1 MKSSAEPY
9 IEELRD
15 EVRRLQTEIADLEA
29 DLQEQQAQAGL
40 WDVWPYTTMKT
51 VWAATSNWSERQFE
65 KVDRYRLERENLRR
79 RRAVLGAAA
88 PVDFESGSLSTLKLV

>member
-29 DLQEQQAQAGL
+29 EFQPARLEVNQ

-51 VWAATSNWSERQFE
+51 VWAGVSLWGERQYE
-65 KVDRYRLERENLRR
+65 KVDRYRLRRDNLRR
-79 RRAVLGAAA
+79 LTLVKGS
-88 PVDFESGSLSTLKLV
+88 PEFEGTSPLSGLKLV